1 MCDERERLLED
12 FRSAIENLTTLVF
25 ASRASN
31 CAESNETQKW
41 IEGATADG
49 AKARTNLHE
58 HMEQHACWTH
68 SACSALLLWHAPS
81 IWTPARRTSAGTG
94 KSQAAA

>member
-12 FRSAIENLTTLVF
+12 FRSTIEKLTTLVF

-31 CAESNETQKW
+31 SMESNETLKW

-49 AKARTNLHE
+49 AKARTNLHQ

-68 SACSALLLWHAPS
+68 SACSSLLLWHAAS
-81 IWTPARRTSAGTG
+81 TWTPVKRTSAGTG
-94 KSQAAA
+94 KSKAAA